1 MCVYKWKEKHDIR
14 WYKDRGKK
22 LICKYAL
29 VIGLLNLCTIWF
41 LHWTEQKYGIYNG
54 NGDCST
60 SLRPVEVRLNYL

>member
-1 MCVYKWKEKHDIR
+1 MQVRFGNWFIKFVY
-14 WYKDRGKK
+14 
-22 LICKYAL
+22 
-29 VIGLLNLCTIWF
+29 TIWF